1 MLQIANLDQ
10 HQTLCA
16 FSACSPTHLFHQL
29 KASFV
34 HAEISK
40 TEDGIRI
47 QDAYQ
52 SHFVEIQA
60 FHNHLSAYQ
69 DVEPVLEDVKRRQS
83 MGALKSSGPDGGWHL
98 AEFPMAIIERYC
110 NDAGVTFKEWMR
122 NPDHVK
128 RMLRDPALSG
138 FRVHTGNA

>member
-1 MLQIANLDQ
+1 M
-10 HQTLCA
+10 
-16 FSACSPTHLFHQL
+16 SAWGKYGNNAAAIGCRT
-29 KASFV
+29 
-34 HAEISK
+34 EIVDIDNGKITMRRS
-40 TEDGIRI
+40 
-47 QDAYQ
+47 
-52 SHFVEIQA
+52 
-60 FHNHLSAYQ
+60 Q